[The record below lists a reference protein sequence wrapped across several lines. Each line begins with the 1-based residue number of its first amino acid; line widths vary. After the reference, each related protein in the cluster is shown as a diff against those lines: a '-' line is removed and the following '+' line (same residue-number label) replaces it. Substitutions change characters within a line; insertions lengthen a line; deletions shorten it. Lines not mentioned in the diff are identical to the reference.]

1 MKKIFS
7 LFVAM
12 MLCLPMMQGAIKVH
26 TIGDSTMAEY
36 DESTTDKRGWGM
48 YLGSFFDP
56 AFVTVNN
63 RGKSGADTRGFYTG
77 AAYWPSVKSQMQA
90 GDYLLIQFAHNDEG
104 TVTYGMDNLEYAA
117 YCAANSLPAPTDARG
132 TNPQTTYRD
141 MLRAFIDEARALGVN
156 PVLVGPICRAYFQ
169 GNNIRRN
176 GQHDLGD
183 KFSKIENGVL
193 YENQSL
199 PAGDST
205 MSYVKAM
212 KVVAAEKNVPF
223 IDLTEAT
230 RQLYLSYGE
239 TQCLSLLFCEGDKT
253 HTNAMG
259 GNLVARAAAQLL
271 KNAGVLAEHITI
283 PTDITANPNAIE
295 IGETYCGVAQNK
307 EFLLTGYGLEPA
319 NGTVALTAT
328 ANLQISLD
336 KVNYASTANAT
347 YSGGSMFQKVYV
359 RANYSTGGEQLDTV
373 YATSGEHVIAIPVS
387 ATAISLDGGA
397 EVSATWAIN
406 ARPVPAAVVE
416 GPISAAFAMSN
427 MACMDYSKNYFTD
440 GDETGIV
447 LARFHNSA
455 NGSSRT
461 PWPAGEIDENA
472 SRYIDFAITAP
483 EAMDV
488 RITGISMDVTAD
500 ATSTMCYHIN
510 TGFGDAFTNVM
521 TIYEKRNLPNR
532 AIEHVNLT
540 PTLTVK
546 AGQTLHVHV
555 LPWHDYGEEKDSK
568 YICLRNVVISGQA
581 FAAEPGDE
589 PGDEPGEETNEHAFG
604 LTADV
609 DMTDH
614 TLTAL
619 SPLPSTS
626 DKVTSTNVQATYAV
640 LTNRNV
646 YHGDA
651 TAYTAPVT
659 YRNLANNVTIK
670 TQADA
675 ESSDAYIAF
684 KMTIADGYVFNASE
698 INTDLYLDNKSNWFY
713 EFIIEGA
720 NGLPLFKSATQT
732 IGAGQSGTDHK
743 ATLALESETVKNL
756 KGEITVKFIYW
767 INSGST
773 LLAIKDFNIKGTVEE
788 QAARTFTDF
797 KVEFRDD
804 PYTVFLPDNNQ
815 LPEGVT
821 IAGTNYNG
829 VQRGIYGGTVTVPVD
844 GPVKFTI
851 GACQFSKTDITVKKN
866 GVNFATFSNVGPCG
880 EQKPNYNQFVTWT
893 YNVEEAAT
901 LTFEFGNQTFVPYF
915 FAEACD
921 YIAQAMVSYYDTDG
935 TTLLGSETVDG
946 GSALVYAYSVSDVTV
961 PAGKAFRG
969 WFASAEPN
977 ALKVA
982 EGTTV
987 IESLK
992 LYAHAT
998 DIEVAE
1004 VGKVFNYDLTQRSFY
1019 PEDHELISIT
1029 GGTYNGTQHGWQF
1042 SANGTIT
1049 IEVAG
1054 NALISLALCKYGNAS
1069 TLACVDA
1076 NSNPVG
1082 EPITLP
1088 VAADGNKGVFRYTGP
1103 ATTLTFTLSNGG
1115 YVHAVKVY
1123 NLEQVPT
1130 LNEAGYYVIGAGDA
1144 AGLVL
1149 ALETAQPYDKIF
1161 LPNGIYDLG
1170 TATLTHID
1178 QTVSL
1183 IGQSME
1189 GVLIQNHPLAAGM
1202 NNAET
1207 FYIGADNV
1215 YLQDLAIRCDVSYE
1229 GSSASGVGIAVQV
1242 RGDKSIMKQVDL
1254 QGNQDTY
1261 YSSCPATARGY
1272 FEDGRIEGTVDYI
1285 CGGGDMW
1292 FENTLLYNNAR
1303 AHADV
1308 ILAPSTAAET
1318 VYGYVLNNCTIDG
1331 DESQAGRWNL
1341 ARGWHNSPA
1350 ATFLNATCLIA
1361 PSAQG
1366 YTYMSADLPVRFH
1379 EYNTHLEDGTPVTGH
1394 NLNGLNYAANSDA
1407 IYLEAIGNYTYDNV
1421 VKGADNW
1428 DARAIAAQA
1437 VANSKVIDGDAAY
1450 LIEDEGTFVA
1460 LLKGS
1465 ELNLASYIGKTL
1477 RKANTRGGFGA
1488 PATIEDT
1495 ETGVENVNLK
1505 SEIINHKFIRNGQL
1519 LIVKDG
1525 KTYNAQGIQIQ

>member
-7 LFVAM
+7 FLVAM

-77 AAYWPSVKSQMQA
+77 AAYWPSVKTQMSA

-117 YCAANSLPAPTDARG
+117 YCAEHSLPAPTDARG

-156 PVLVGPICRAYFQ
+156 PVLVGPICRAYFS
-169 GNNIRRN
+169 GNDIRRN

-183 KFSKIENGVL
+183 KFSKIENSVL

-223 IDLTEAT
+223 IDLTEET

-271 KNAGVLAEHITI
+271 KNAGVLADYITI
-283 PTDITANPNAIE
+283 PTDITANPIAIE
-295 IGETYCGVAQNK
+295 IGETYCGVPQNK

-319 NGTVALTAT
+319 NGTVVLTAT

-336 KVNYASTANAT
+336 KVNYASSANAD
-347 YSGGSMFQKVYV
+347 YNGGSMFQKVYV
-359 RANYSTGGEQLDTV
+359 RANYTTGGDQLDTV
-373 YATSGEHVIAIPVS
+373 YATSGDHIIAVPVS

-397 EVSATWAIN
+397 AVSATWAIN

-416 GPISAAFAMSN
+416 GPISAAFTMSN

-440 GDETGIV
+440 GDETGNV

-472 SRYIDFAITAP
+472 SRYLDFAITAP

-500 ATSTMCYHIN
+500 ATTTMCYHIN

-521 TIYEKRNLPNR
+521 TIYERRNLPNR

-546 AGQTLHVHV
+546 AGQTLHVRV
-555 LPWHDYGEEKDSK
+555 LPWHDYGEERDSK

-589 PGDEPGEETNEHAFG
+589 PGEETNEHTFG
-604 LTADV
+604 MAADA
-609 DMTDH
+609 DHTNH
-614 TLTAL
+614 TLTAPSL
-619 SPLPSTS
+619 LPSTS
-626 DKVTSTNVQATYAV
+626 DKVAVATVPATYAV

-651 TAYTAPVT
+651 TAYLAPVT
-659 YRNLANNVTIK
+659 YRNLANSVTIK

-675 ESSDAYIAF
+675 ESSDAYVAF
-684 KMTIADGYVFNASE
+684 KMTVADGYVFNPAQ
-698 INTDLYLDNKSNWFY
+698 IGTDLYLDNKQNWFY
-713 EFIIEGA
+713 EFIIEDG
-720 NGLPLFKSATQT
+720 NGLTLYKSPVQT
-732 IGAGQSGTDHK
+732 IAAGQSGMGHK
-743 ATLALESETVKNL
+743 ATLPLEGETLKNL
-756 KGEITVKFIYW
+756 KGEIIVKFVYW

-773 LLAIKDFNIKGTVEE
+773 LLAIKDFTISGTVEE
-788 QAARTFTDF
+788 AAARTFTDF
-797 KVEFRDD
+797 QVEFRDN
-804 PYTVFLPDNNQ
+804 PYTVLLPQNGE
-815 LPEGVT
+815 LPQGVT
-821 IAGTNYNG
+821 IEGTTYNG
-829 VQRGIYGGTVTVPVD
+829 GQHGVQGGIITVPVD

-851 GACQFSKTDITVKKN
+851 GACQYSQADIAISKN
-866 GVNFATFSNVGPCG
+866 GAAYATVSNAAPCG

-893 YNVEEAAT
+893 YNVEEAAV
-901 LTFEFGNQTFVPYF
+901 LTFSIPNNVFVPYF

-921 YIAQAMVSYYDTDG
+921 YIPQAIVTYYDVNG
-935 TTLLGSETVDG
+935 ITVIGRDTVSG
-946 GSALVYAYSVSDVTV
+946 GSALAYKYGASDVTV
-961 PAGKAFRG
+961 AEGKAFRG

-1019 PEDHELISIT
+1019 PEDHELTTIT
-1029 GGTYNGTQHGWQF
+1029 GGAYQGAQHGWQF

-1331 DESQAGRWNL
+1331 DAGQAGKWNL

-1361 PSAQG
+1361 PSEQG
-1366 YTYMSADLPVRFH
+1366 YTYMSADLTVRFH
-1379 EYNTHLEDGTPVTGH
+1379 EYNTHMENGTPVTGH
-1394 NLNGLNYAANSDA
+1394 HLNGLNYAANSDA

-1437 VANSKVIDGDAAY
+1437 VADPKVIDADAAY
-1450 LIEDEGTFVA
+1450 LIEDNGAYVDI
-1460 LLKGS
+1460 LKGS
-1465 ELNLASYIGKTL
+1465 SLNTDDYKGKTI
-1477 RKANTRGGFGA
+1477 RKANDRGGFGDA
-1488 PATIEDT
+1488 VLIPSTATAVEQTDINAKASKILRNGILLIEKNGKLYNAL
-1495 ETGVENVNLK
+1495 GVEVESRK
-1505 SEIINHKFIRNGQL
+1505 
-1519 LIVKDG
+1519 
-1525 KTYNAQGIQIQ
+1525 